1 MSFRALNLSPQL
13 EHAVRD
19 AGYTEPT
26 PIQIAA
32 IPLILA
38 GHDVIGIAQ
47 TGTGKTAAFVL
58 PILMKLAESKQ
69 EVTPAHN
76 AARNRQS
83 GRRLAMESS
92 DRGTRAL
99 VIAPTREL
107 VVQIEESVRAYA
119 KHLPLRMA
127 AVFGGVSERPQ
138 IEALRSCVDLVIATP
153 GRLIDLMDQRV
164 ANFSGIEFL
173 VLDEADRML
182 DMGFLPS
189 IRRIVKGLPHKRQT
203 LMFSAS
209 LSREIEQLTHQFQQS
224 PRIVQIGRRA
234 NPAETV
240 TQFAYEVR
248 PHLKFALLLHLLR
261 DQQFDTVLVFVRT
274 KHGADKIARRLESSG
289 IKAGTIH
296 SNRSQ
301 NQRLRALKDFKSG
314 AVRVLVATDIA
325 ARGIDVDGISH
336 VVNYDFPMHP
346 EDYVHRIGRTGR
358 AHAIGDAIS
367 FVTPEDQGPLR
378 SLERFIGR
386 GIVRK
391 KAEGFDY
398 NQAAAPRDERGK
410 GLRVPQRKIDPRLR
424 GNSSRGGSDGPHG
437 QVGWRFRNAASNNRP
452 RRRSYRRHR

>member
-1 MSFRALNLSPQL
+1 
-13 EHAVRD
+13 V
-19 AGYTEPT
+19 
-26 PIQIAA
+26 
-32 IPLILA
+32 
-38 GHDVIGIAQ
+38 V
-47 TGTGKTAAFVL
+47 
-58 PILMKLAESKQ
+58 
-69 EVTPAHN
+69 
-76 AARNRQS
+76 
-83 GRRLAMESS
+83 
-92 DRGTRAL
+92 
-99 VIAPTREL
+99 APTREL
-107 VVQIEESVRAYA
+107 VVQIEENVRAYA
-119 KHLPLRMA
+119 KHVPLRMA
-127 AVFGGVSERPQ
+127 TVFGGVSERPQ
-138 IEALRSCVDLVIATP
+138 IEALRSGVDLVVATP

-164 ANFSGIEFL
+164 ANLSGVEFL

-182 DMGFLPS
+182 DMGFLPP
-189 IRRIVKGLPHKRQT
+189 IRRIVKTLPQKRQT

-224 PRIVQIGRRA
+224 PKIVQIGRRA

-248 PHLKFALLLHLLR
+248 PHLKSALLLHLLG
-261 DQQFDTVLVFVRT
+261 DPKFDTVLVFART

-289 IKAGTIH
+289 IKTGTIH

-336 VVNYDFPMHP
+336 VVNYDFPMHS

-367 FVTPEDQGPLR
+367 FITPEDHGPLR

-398 NQAAAPRDERGK
+398 DQAAPLRDERGR
-410 GLRVPQRKIDPRLR
+410 GPRVPQRKIEPRLP
-424 GNSSRGGSDGPHG
+424 GNSSHGSGDAPQG
-437 QVGWRFRNAASNNRP
+437 QVGWRFRNASSNNRP
-452 RRRSYRRHR
+452 PRRSYRRHR

>member
-1 MSFRALNLSPQL
+1 MSFRALSLSPQIVQ
-13 EHAVRD
+13 AVHD

-58 PILMKLAESKQ
+58 PILMKLAESK
-69 EVTPAHN
+69 HD
-76 AARNRQS
+76 RQ
-83 GRRLAMESS
+83 R
-92 DRGTRAL
+92 RGTRAL

-107 VVQIEESVRAYA
+107 VVQIEEGVRAYA
-119 KHLPLRMA
+119 KHLPVRMA

-138 IEALRSCVDLVIATP
+138 IEALRSGVDLVVATP

-189 IRRIVKGLPHKRQT
+189 IRRIVKALPHQRQT

-209 LSREIEQLTHQFQQS
+209 LSREIEQLTHQFQKS

-248 PHLKFALLLHLLR
+248 PHLKFALLLHLLG
-261 DQQFDTVLVFVRT
+261 DPKFDTVLVFART

-289 IKAGTIH
+289 IRAGTIH

-358 AHAIGDAIS
+358 ARAIGDAIS
-367 FVTPEDQGPLR
+367 FITLDDQGPLR

-398 NQAAAPRDERGK
+398 DQPAPPRDDRAK
-410 GLRVPQRKIDPRLR
+410 AARVPQRKSDPRLR
-424 GNSSRGGSDGPHG
+424 GNSSRASGDGPHG